1 MRVDFL
7 SFALTGELNSPS
19 NAGGVDIGVFRAIRA
34 EVKGLVGLNLLG
46 GGPGHGPHC
55 FSRRKG
61 PTLKRPSGI
70 PLKVKLGRKTCMRM
84 YQELTSFVLLCSVVS
99 NCLLQARLMKVQVAS

>member
-46 GGPGHGPHC
+46 GP
-55 FSRRKG
+55 R
-61 PTLKRPSGI
+61 TWPS
-70 PLKVKLGRKTCMRM
+70 LFL
-84 YQELTSFVLLCSVVS
+84 
-99 NCLLQARLMKVQVAS
+99 